1 MTPSP
6 APQTRNARGLA
17 TARAIEREALRLA
30 AAAGADGVTVDQI
43 CAAVGVSQRTFFH
56 HFATKEDALL
66 GTDLPGVDEERVR
79 EYLADPD
86 AAILT
91 GALTLVRMPASDIAD
106 PATLRARLSVIAA
119 SPALVQRQ
127 ASRLLPI
134 AAQIEQIVLLKLR
147 SSVNAPDGDLEAA
160 ARTITAMAAAITL
173 QTADIARGDD
183 VGAPVPIERRLD
195 VLAPFWDKLI

>member
-1 MTPSP
+1 MAPPPTPE
-6 APQTRNARGLA
+6 TRNARGLA

-30 AAAGADGVTVDQI
+30 AAAGSEGVTVDQI
-43 CAAVGVSQRTFFH
+43 CIAVGVSQRTFFH

-66 GTDLPGVDEERVR
+66 GGELPTIDEERVR
-79 EYLADPD
+79 AYLADPG

-106 PATLRARLSVIAA
+106 PATLRTRLGVIEA

-127 ASRLLPI
+127 ASRLLPL
-134 AAQIEQIVLLKLR
+134 AAQVEQIVLLKLR
-147 SSVNAPDGDLEAA
+147 SIVQAPEEDLEAA

-173 QTADIARGDD
+173 QTADIGRSDRAAPP
-183 VGAPVPIERRLD
+183 APVERRLD